1 MPRSALAS
9 PARLHSRPGF
19 PPQLKQGSRKLIDAA
34 KTFRENE
41 ILLTGANGFLGK
53 IILGLLL
60 DRYPDLRHVHLL
72 IRPRR
77 GRSAEERFEA
87 DILQSPA
94 MQPLLDKYG
103 AERIRQKVTVWPGD
117 AAEIDDAGRQAA
129 QWKNRVSLILNCAGL
144 VEFFPPVD
152 ESLRANVDS
161 VERLAALAEAIDA
174 RLLHVSTCY
183 VAGRADGVVE
193 ETEPIAGFYPR
204 RTGPADESFDAAAEL
219 QSCRERIAE
228 IAARDNAA
236 PRSRQTAE
244 ALIELGRQR
253 AQRWGWVNTY
263 TYGKSLG
270 EQMLVREA
278 ARSGL
283 EYAIVRPAI
292 VESSLQFPFPGWI
305 EGGRTAAPLV
315 LMALGGLK
323 EWPMRRD
330 IALEVVPVDQVAA
343 ATLAVAALLL
353 EGQHARDAAPVYQLA
368 TADQNPFELED
379 LVTLLDAEAGKQ
391 SSNGGT
397 RPPLWLDPL
406 RRLRFLS
413 AAQVVEHR
421 RKLQRRLDAARG
433 VAETIAASRL
443 PGNRAA
449 ARWSAALRTLGLQAS
464 FRGQTLDQYLP
475 FILENRYIFETH
487 NIRQAY
493 ELLSDADREKLP
505 WSPEKIDWRRYW
517 IENQI
522 GGIRKWVQP
531 EAVREWKFSL

>member
-1 MPRSALAS
+1 MIDVAKAL
-9 PARLHSRPGF
+9 
-19 PPQLKQGSRKLIDAA
+19 
-34 KTFRENE
+34 RENE

-60 DRYPDLRHVHLL
+60 DRYPDSKHVHLL

-77 GRSAEERFEA
+77 ERGADQRFET

-94 MQPLLDKYG
+94 MKPLVDERG
-103 AERIRQKVTVWPGD
+103 ADWIREKVTVWPGD
-117 AAEIDDAGRQAA
+117 AAEIDASGPQANE
-129 QWKNRVSLILNCAGL
+129 WRGRVSLILNCAGL

-161 VERLAALAEAIDA
+161 IERLIGLANAIEA
-174 RLLHVSTCY
+174 RLLHISTCY
-183 VAGRADGVVE
+183 VAGRADGLIE
-193 ETEPIAGFYPR
+193 ESEPIPGFYPR
-204 RTGPADESFDAAAEL
+204 RTGPEDNSFDAAAEL
-219 QSCRERIAE
+219 QSCRDRIAE
-228 IAARDNAA
+228 IASRDHGAQ
-236 PRSRQTAE
+236 RSRQTAQ

-253 AQRWGWVNTY
+253 AERWGWVNTY

-270 EQMLVREA
+270 EQILVREA
-278 ARSGL
+278 ARRGF

-323 EWPMRRD
+323 DWPMRPD

-343 ATLAVAALLL
+343 ATIAVAALLL
-353 EGQHARDAAPVYQLA
+353 ERKPARAGEHAAGQPPVYQLA

-379 LVTLLDAEAGKQ
+379 LVTLLDEEAARQ

-413 AAQVVEHR
+413 AAQVRDR
-421 RKLQRRLDAARG
+421 RQKLQQRLEAART
-433 VAETIAASRL
+433 VAEKLASSGL
-443 PGNRAA
+443 PGSSAA

-464 FRGQTLDQYLP
+464 FREQTLDQYLP
-475 FILENRYIFETH
+475 FILENRYVFETH

-493 ELLSDADREKLP
+493 AQLSAADQEKLP
-505 WSPEKIDWRRYW
+505 WSPEKIDWQRYW
-517 IENQI
+517 VENQI
-522 GGIRKWVQP
+522 GGIQKWVQP
-531 EAVREWKFSL
+531 EAVRDWKFKL

>member
-1 MPRSALAS
+1 LNKALA
-9 PARLHSRPGF
+9 
-19 PPQLKQGSRKLIDAA
+19 LIDAA

-60 DRYPDLRHVHLL
+60 DRYPDCKHVHLL

-77 GRSAEERFEA
+77 DRSAEQRFET

-94 MQPLLDKYG
+94 MKPLVDGRG
-103 AERIRQKVTVWPGD
+103 ADWIRQKVTVCPGD
-117 AAEIDDAGRQAA
+117 AAEIDATGAQASEWRGRV
-129 QWKNRVSLILNCAGL
+129 RLILNCAGL

-161 VERLAALAEAIDA
+161 VERLIGLAQAIDA

-183 VAGRADGVVE
+183 VAGRADGLIE
-193 ETEPIAGFYPR
+193 ETEPIEGFYPR
-204 RTGPADESFDAAAEL
+204 RAGPEDDSFDAAVEL

-228 IAARDNAA
+228 ITSRENGT
-236 PRSRQTAE
+236 PRSRSTAA

-253 AQRWGWVNTY
+253 AERWGWVNTY

-270 EQMLVREA
+270 EQLLVREA

-292 VESSLQFPFPGWI
+292 VESALEFPFPGWI

-323 EWPMRRD
+323 DWPVRPD

-353 EGQHARDAAPVYQLA
+353 ERKPESRGVASESPRVYQLA

-379 LVTLLDAEAGKQ
+379 LVTLLDEEAERQ
-391 SSNGGT
+391 SSNGGA
-397 RPPLWLDPL
+397 RAPLWLDPL
-406 RRLRFLS
+406 RRLRFLP
-413 AAQVVEHR
+413 ADQARDR
-421 RKLQRRLDAARG
+421 RQRFRKRLEAARG
-433 VAETIAASRL
+433 AAEKLASSRL
-443 PGNRAA
+443 PGSQAA

-464 FRGQTLDQYLP
+464 FREQTLDQYLP

-487 NIRQAY
+487 NIRQAVAR
-493 ELLSDADREKLP
+493 LNPADREKLP
-505 WSPEKIDWRRYW
+505 WTPEKIDWRSYW
-517 IENQI
+517 VENQI

-531 EAVREWKFSL
+531 EAVREWSFKL

>member
-1 MPRSALAS
+1 
-9 PARLHSRPGF
+9 
-19 PPQLKQGSRKLIDAA
+19 LKQGIALIDVAQA
-34 KTFRENE
+34 FRENE

-53 IILGLLL
+53 IILALLL
-60 DRYPDLRHVHLL
+60 DRYPDCKHVHLL

-77 GRSAEERFEA
+77 ERGAEERFES

-94 MQPLLDKYG
+94 MKLLVEARG
-103 AERIRQKVTVWPGD
+103 ADWIRQKITICPGD
-117 AAEIDDAGRQAA
+117 AAEIDASGAQASQWRGR
-129 QWKNRVSLILNCAGL
+129 VGLILNCAGL

-161 VERLAALAEAIDA
+161 VERLIALAQAIDA

-183 VAGRADGVVE
+183 VAGRADGLIE
-193 ETEPIAGFYPR
+193 ETEPIEGFYPR
-204 RTGPADESFDAAAEL
+204 RTGPGDDSFDAAAEL
-219 QSCRERIAE
+219 RSCRESIAE
-228 IAARDNAA
+228 ITSRDEAGQ
-236 PRSRQTAE
+236 RSRQTAQ
-244 ALIELGRQR
+244 ALVELGRQR
-253 AQRWGWVNTY
+253 AERWGWVNTY

-270 EQMLVREA
+270 EQILVREA

-292 VESSLQFPFPGWI
+292 VESALEFPFPGWI

-323 EWPMRRD
+323 EWPMRHD

-343 ATLAVAALLL
+343 ATLAVAAMLLDGNSAR
-353 EGQHARDAAPVYQLA
+353 EGAAVPGQPTVYQLA
-368 TADQNPFELED
+368 TADQNPLALED
-379 LVTLLDAEAGKQ
+379 LVTLLDEEAARQ

-413 AAQVVEHR
+413 ANQVRDR
-421 RKLQRRLDAARG
+421 RQKLQRRLETARG
-433 VAETIAASRL
+433 VAEKIASSSL

-464 FRGQTLDQYLP
+464 FREQTLDQYLP
-475 FILENRYIFETH
+475 FILENRYVFETH
-487 NIRQAY
+487 SIRQAY
-493 ELLSDADREKLP
+493 ARLSPADREKLP

-517 IENQI
+517 VENQI
-522 GGIRKWVQP
+522 GGIKKWVQP
-531 EAVREWKFSL
+531 EAVREWSFKL

>member
-1 MPRSALAS
+1 
-9 PARLHSRPGF
+9 
-19 PPQLKQGSRKLIDAA
+19 LIDAA

-60 DRYPDLRHVHLL
+60 DRYPDCKHVHVL

-94 MQPLLDKYG
+94 MKPLVDKHG
-103 AERIRQKVTVWPGD
+103 ADWIRGKVTVWAGD
-117 AAEIDDAGRQAA
+117 AAEIDASGPCA
-129 QWKNRVSLILNCAGL
+129 QDWRDRVRLILNCAGL
-144 VEFFPPVD
+144 VEFFPAVD

-161 VERLAALAEAIDA
+161 VERLIALAEAIGA
-174 RLLHVSTCY
+174 RLLHISTCY
-183 VAGRADGVVE
+183 VAGRADGLVE
-193 ETEPIAGFYPR
+193 ESEPVAGFYPR
-204 RTGPADESFDAAAEL
+204 RAGPDDDSFDAAVEL
-219 QSCRERIAE
+219 QSCREQITVILSRDD
-228 IAARDNAA
+228 AAQ
-236 PRSRQTAE
+236 RSRQTTQ

-253 AQRWGWVNTY
+253 AERWGWVNTY
-263 TYGKSLG
+263 TYAKSLG
-270 EQMLVREA
+270 EQTLVREA

-283 EYAIVRPAI
+283 QYAIVRPAI
-292 VESSLQFPFPGWI
+292 VESSLEFPFPGWI

-323 EWPMRRD
+323 EWPMRPD

-353 EGQHARDAAPVYQLA
+353 DDEQAPEAELADPTSLDARRERTPVYQLA
-368 TADQNPFELED
+368 TADQNPFDLED
-379 LVTLLDAEAGKQ
+379 LVTLLDEEAARQ
-391 SSNGGT
+391 SSNGGR

-413 AAQVVEHR
+413 AAQVRDR
-421 RKLQRRLDAARG
+421 RQKLQQRLETART
-433 VAETIAASRL
+433 VAEKIAASGL

-464 FRGQTLDQYLP
+464 FREQTLDQYLP
-475 FILENRYIFETH
+475 FILENRYVFETH

-493 ELLSDADREKLP
+493 SCLSTADRERLP
-505 WSPEKIDWRRYW
+505 WKPEKIDWRRYW
-517 IENQI
+517 VENQI

-531 EAVREWKFSL
+531 EAVREWQFKL